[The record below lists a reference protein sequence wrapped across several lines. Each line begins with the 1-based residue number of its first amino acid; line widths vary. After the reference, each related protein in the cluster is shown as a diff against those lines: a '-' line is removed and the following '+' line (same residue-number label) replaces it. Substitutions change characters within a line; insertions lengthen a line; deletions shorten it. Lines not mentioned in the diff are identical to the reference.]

1 MTEAAGPR
9 WTVRLRRAALNN
21 AAGRNTV
28 KRALRLA
35 PILAVPILAG
45 CAVMN
50 TSVLE
55 TAETLDP
62 GHVKLGAEYTMGLD
76 LTSTVFL
83 EDDTSGTFTADG
95 LLGVECYGI
104 RAGVGLSE
112 RLEAGGRLWV
122 AIGGL
127 GSKVYAKYRLPWGGE
142 RSGYAV
148 VPAFT
153 YVSSDS
159 DDDDD
164 GLDEYIADVTSYG
177 FELPFIATYAFNE
190 HVSVSGVAR
199 YSIDFIGI
207 GYPEDSILSDISDD
221 YVLHRVGL
229 LNGWSFEAGVL
240 YLRPE
245 IGVEMAS
252 QINGDL
258 GVVPI
263 LGLGLGL
270 EF

>member
-1 MTEAAGPR
+1 
-9 WTVRLRRAALNN
+9 
-21 AAGRNTV
+21 V

-35 PILAVPILAG
+35 PVLAVLALTG

-62 GHVKLGAEYTMGLD
+62 GHVKLGVEYNMGLD

-83 EDDTSGTFTADG
+83 EDDTSQTFTADG
-95 LLGVECYGI
+95 LLGVECYGA

-112 RLEAGGRLWV
+112 RLEAGARLWV

-142 RSGYAV
+142 QSAYAV
-148 VPAFT
+148 APAFT
-153 YVSSDS
+153 YVSSES
-159 DDDDD
+159 DDEDD
-164 GLDEYIADVTSYG
+164 GGLENFIADVTSYG

-199 YSIDFIGI
+199 YSVDFIGI
-207 GYPEDSILSDISDD
+207 EYPEDSVLSDLSDD

-229 LNGWSFEAGVL
+229 LNGWSFEAGAL

-245 IGVEMAS
+245 IGVEVAS

-258 GVVPI
+258 GVVPV